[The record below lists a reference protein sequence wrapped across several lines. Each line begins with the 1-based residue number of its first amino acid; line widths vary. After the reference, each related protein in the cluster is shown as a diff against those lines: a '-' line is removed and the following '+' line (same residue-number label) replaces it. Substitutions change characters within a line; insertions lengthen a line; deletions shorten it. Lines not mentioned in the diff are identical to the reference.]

1 MTVAETVLSRKLR
14 HGGVARSPLP
24 DTELI
29 GETYARFVEDRLRP
43 ILKTIIGAMVIDCR
57 VAKLSDAIANISIP
71 AMLGLVD
78 VEDADTPVLLNI
90 DSDLAFHLIDLTLGG
105 DPAAAP
111 PPTTRSFT
119 AIDMSLCRI
128 HLEAVLAGFGDA
140 LAINLGRPL
149 TRKLSIKDQRQNI
162 SQLRLA
168 PEYVDVLVISVGL
181 DIGEAARTGQ
191 FDLILPLSALDVIRA
206 AMKAPGNAE
215 SKARPDD
222 LWKLMMRRTAAT
234 APVHVDAVLDR
245 QKLSLATIQRLRT
258 GQILEIS
265 AKSPQDVQL
274 TIGQP
279 EGRTAVIAV
288 GRLGV
293 CEGKKVLKLV
303 TPLDPR
309 VKQHVDRALDTPQKH
324 ALPSPPP
331 MLTRADVEAKQHE
344 DQSAI

>member
-1 MTVAETVLSRKLR
+1 MAVAETVLSRKLR

-24 DTELI
+24 DTDLI

-57 VAKLSDAIANISIP
+57 VAKLSDAISTISIP
-71 AMLGLVD
+71 AMLGLVE
-78 VEDADTPVLLNI
+78 VEEADTPALLNI
-90 DSDLAFHLIDLTLGG
+90 DSDLAYHLIDLTLGG

-119 AIDMSLCRI
+119 AIDMALCRI
-128 HLEAVLAGFGDA
+128 HLEAVLAGFDDA

-149 TRKLSIKDQRQNI
+149 TRKLTIKDQRQNI

-168 PEYVDVLVISVGL
+168 PDYVDVLVISVGL

-191 FDLILPLSALDVIRA
+191 FDLILPLSTLDVIRA
-206 AMKAPGNAE
+206 AMEAPGNAE
-215 SKARPDD
+215 AKARPDD
-222 LWKLMMRRTAAT
+222 LWKLMMRRAAAT

-245 QKLSLATIQRLRT
+245 QRLSLATIQRLQT
-258 GQILEIS
+258 GHILEIP
-265 AKSPQDVQL
+265 AKSPQEVQL

-279 EGRTAVIAV
+279 EGRTAVIAI

-293 CEGKKVLKLV
+293 YDGKKVLKLE
-303 TPLDPR
+303 TPPDPR
-309 VKQHVDRALDTPQKH
+309 VKQHVDRALDTTVKR
-324 ALPSPPP
+324 ALPSLPP
-331 MLTRADVEAKQHE
+331 MLTKAETAVPETD
-344 DQSAI
+344 DQAAS